1 MSNKTIKMLA
11 QSFIPILAIN
21 IPLAYLMP
29 SPMAE
34 KLQVKTEAM
43 IIREERA
50 SKIDGYFAERSMP
63 LEGHGLKL
71 VLAAE
76 KNDIDWRLLPAIA
89 IRESSGGKN
98 ACGNNSFGWGSCK
111 IDFDTIEEAIEVVAW
126 NLGANNPATAKYYR
140 GDMPSKLKNYNGGVV
155 QRYPQQVLKIMER
168 IEKIEA
174 ET

>member
-1 MSNKTIKMLA
+1 MSNKTIKRLA
-11 QSFIPILAIN
+11 RSFIPLLAIN
-21 IPLAYLMP
+21 IPLASLMP

-34 KLQVKTEAM
+34 KPPVKTEAM

-50 SKIDGYFAERSMP
+50 GKIDGYFAERSMP
-63 LEGHGLKL
+63 LKGYGLKL
-71 VLAAE
+71 VVAAE
-76 KNDIDWRLLPAIA
+76 RNDFDWRLLPAIA

-98 ACGNNSFGWGSCK
+98 ACGQNPFGWGSCK
-111 IDFDTIEEAIEVVAW
+111 IDFDTLEEAIEVVAW

-155 QRYPQQVLKIMER
+155 RRYPQQVLKIMER
-168 IEKIEA
+168 IEKVEA